1 MSNFASNPPP
11 PYPRNIPLLKGALIA
26 IDDSGGSRTTVPFQ
40 YNPETLR
47 RSLRPNEVGT
57 AEGDRSTAVR
67 FTGAAV
73 EMVSLEAHLE
83 AVDQRTVSSLAAGY
97 GIHPQL
103 AALELFLY
111 PSTAEVK
118 RYESTL
124 SSGSIDVVPPLA
136 PRVLFVWGPHRV
148 VPVRLSSMA
157 VTEEFFDTNLNPVAA
172 TVALEMRVLTY
183 SDVFSD
189 NPDYSLFLS
198 HQKNLETMAS
208 WVRPS
213 NPKKSI
219 GIDPTSPQETAP
231 VR

>member
-1 MSNFASNPPP
+1 MSQFANSPPP
-11 PYPRNIPLLKGALIA
+11 PYPRNIPLLKGALIS
-26 IDDSGGSRTTVPFQ
+26 IDSSGGASTTIPFQ
-40 YNPETLR
+40 YNPESLR
-47 RSLRPNEVGT
+47 RSLAPNEVG
-57 AEGDRSTAVR
+57 AAQGDRSTAVR
-67 FTGAAV
+67 FTGAAT

-83 AVDQRTVSSLAAGY
+83 VVDRRTVSTTASDY

-103 AALELFLY
+103 AALELLLY
-111 PSTAEVK
+111 PATSAVTQ
-118 RYESTL
+118 YESTL
-124 SSGSIDVVPPLA
+124 SSGSIDVVPPLS

-148 VPVRLSSMA
+148 LPVRLASMT
-157 VTEEFFDTNLNPVAA
+157 VTEELFDTNLNPIAA

-189 NPDYSLFLS
+189 NPDYAVFLS

-213 NPKKSI
+213 QAQRTI
-219 GIDPTSPQETAP
+219 GVDPSSPEESTP